1 MKAFMVMKE
10 LVVIT
15 RGRERSWL
23 VRREHRG
30 VVGVSAGS
38 MVECLALVWRLFK
51 RMKGSHCN

>member
-23 VRREHRG
+23 VRRAPG
-30 VVGVSAGS
+30 CCGCLGWFNGGMSGVSMA
-38 MVECLALVWRLFK
+38 AI
-51 RMKGSHCN
+51 